1 MTRIRWWCALALL
14 SAGIIELD
22 IVTAPYIHFPIMFV
36 IPVGLGA
43 RYLGRGAAIGLA
55 VILVG
60 CRFGIAVT
68 LERELIP
75 MWAAAV
81 NASIRLVVLVGLAE
95 MVVVAQQ
102 KRILAGR
109 VQVLEGI
116 LAICSFCK
124 KIRRPDGTWD
134 HVEVYVSE
142 RSNAQF
148 SHSFCE
154 ACAREHYGQYVRSPD
169 SKGAEPDAA
178 PDRRSATPPPE
189 TRSSGPAGR

>member
-1 MTRIRWWCALALL
+1 MTRIRWWSLLMLL
-14 SAGIIELD
+14 SVGIIELD
-22 IVTAPYIHFPIMFV
+22 IVTARYIQFPVMFV
-36 IPVGLGA
+36 IPVGLAA

-68 LERELIP
+68 LEREFIP
-75 MWAAAV
+75 IWAAAV
-81 NASIRLVVLVGLAE
+81 NAGIRLVVFVGLAQ

-109 VQVLEGI
+109 VQVLEGL

-154 ACAREHYGQYVRSPD
+154 ACAREHYGQYLRAPD
-169 SKGAEPDAA
+169 SKGAD
-178 PDRRSATPPPE
+178 
-189 TRSSGPAGR
+189 PAGG